1 MSLTVGALL
10 ALSFFISVLGLFIF
24 IWAQTKG
31 LMQAGPDAAQVIF
44 AKGELGVVEEPSISA
59 TGRATL
65 QRVESESSGIR
76 FDAASLH
83 TVAKSAEF
91 EERIVIDRSSRTA
104 AFAFLTSSM
113 LWLVLGSIAG
123 LIASQKLTAPDFLTG
138 SAWLTFGRVRTA
150 HLNMVI
156 YGWASMAGLGIAL
169 WMLPRLLKTP
179 LMGARFAVAGA
190 GVWNAGLA
198 AGVAAIL
205 SGWTDGLQWLEIP
218 WQIGILL
225 AIGGALC
232 GVPLL
237 LTLRQ
242 RKAHHL
248 YVSVWYIGSALIWF
262 PILYVVA
269 KVPHVHFGVEQ
280 AIVNWWFA
288 HNVLGLWLTPLGL
301 GAAYYFI
308 AKVLGRPI
316 YSYNMSLVGFW
327 ALAMFYSQAG
337 IHHLIGGPV
346 PNWLVSVSVVQSVM
360 MIVPVLAVGLNQ
372 HMTVAGR
379 LATLKHSPTLRFIV
393 VGAILYTLVSL
404 QGTLEALPFFNRLV
418 HFTQYKVAHA
428 HLGLYGFYSMIMFG
442 SIYFVM
448 PRVLEREWPYP
459 RLIGLHFWLV
469 GIGFSIY
476 FVFLSIGGVLQGI
489 AMLDATRP
497 FIDSV
502 TVTGPYLMART
513 FGGALMTLGHLVFAY
528 HFFAM
533 VLDRGTRRSGSVLL
547 GSARPLGAE

>member
-1 MSLTVGALL
+1 MTLTIGALL
-10 ALSFFISVLGLFIF
+10 ALSFLISVLGLFMF
-24 IWAQTKG
+24 IWAQTRG
-31 LMQAGPDAAQVIF
+31 LMRSGSDAAQVIF
-44 AKGELGVVEEPSISA
+44 DKGELGTVEEPAISSS
-59 TGRATL
+59 
-65 QRVESESSGIR
+65 QRVVLQEIESKSIDTSFGVSSKGI
-76 FDAASLH
+76 AVASPELE
-83 TVAKSAEF
+83 AR
-91 EERIVIDRSSRTA
+91 EEQDRSSRAA
-104 AFAFLTSSM
+104 AFAFLTSSI

-123 LIASQKLTAPDFLTG
+123 LIASQKLTSPDFLTQ
-138 SAWLTFGRVRTA
+138 SAWLTFGRIRTA

-156 YGWASMAGLGIAL
+156 YGWASMAGLGISL
-169 WMLPRLLKTP
+169 WMLPRLLKTE
-179 LMGARFAVAGA
+179 LVGERYAVTGAAL
-190 GVWNAGLA
+190 WNAGVA
-198 AGVAAIL
+198 AGVVAIL

-232 GVPLL
+232 AVPLF

-242 RKAHHL
+242 RKVDHL
-248 YVSVWYIGSALIWF
+248 YVSVWYIAAALVWF

-269 KVPHVHFGVEQ
+269 KVPYVHFGVEQ
-280 AIVNWWFA
+280 AIVNWWYA

-316 YSYNMSLVGFW
+316 YSYNLSLVGFW

-360 MIVPVLAVGLNQ
+360 MIVPVLAVGVNQ

-379 LATLKHSPTLRFIV
+379 FAALRYSPTLRFV
-393 VGAILYTLVSL
+393 VLGAMLYTVVSL
-404 QGTLEALPFFNRLV
+404 QGALEALPFFNRLA

-428 HLGLYGFYSMIMFG
+428 HLGLYGFFSMIMFG

-459 RLIGLHFWLV
+459 KLISIHFWLV
-469 GIGFSIY
+469 AIGFAIY
-476 FVFLSIGGVLQGI
+476 FIFLSTGGILQGI
-489 AMLDATRP
+489 SMLDPARP
-497 FIDSV
+497 FMDSV
-502 TVTGPYLMART
+502 NVLTPYLMART
-513 FGGALMTLGHLVFAY
+513 FGGLLMTIGHLVFAY

-533 VLDRGTRRSGSVLL
+533 VLDRGTIRSGRAFIGGAPSV
-547 GSARPLGAE
+547 GA